1 MSEMAIQVKDLS
13 KVYKLYN
20 IFRCFFKTD
29 HYAFLF
35 WLSIEQAHHS

>member
-20 IFRCFFKTD
+20 IPYSKKKAGQLRMAQLTG
-29 HYAFLF
+29 
-35 WLSIEQAHHS
+35 ER